1 MDRYEDPPRSYE
13 PSRRPAATRA
23 RMQSPGTPVP
33 SRVQGARSGNPPSLH
48 QAQRVLAVPSQ
59 ALALSP
65 ATLRSRFTLA
75 EIEMRQLYGRTR
87 TLSPTLDRNRLEKFH
102 PVETARLSRAL
113 DVMDMVLR
121 AAGDFSKELQSDA
134 RRNAAKRR
142 IGRLG
147 GDRR

>member
-1 MDRYEDPPRSYE
+1 
-13 PSRRPAATRA
+13 
-23 RMQSPGTPVP
+23 
-33 SRVQGARSGNPPSLH
+33 
-48 QAQRVLAVPSQ
+48 VLAVPSQ